1 MTRRGLETKVG
12 LFMVIATVLAV
23 AGVLVLGGR
32 SLFSDR
38 VAAYTI
44 LNENVVGL
52 SVGSPVRMRGV
63 EIGQVTRLSFAAVDA
78 LGAEVAASEPGRG
91 LIRVDFQIVADQT
104 GLTAAHI
111 QQYLHNAVQRG
122 LRARLA
128 MAGITGG
135 QYIEMEVTPH
145 PSPELTLK
153 WKPEGLYVPSESSTL
168 DQMLNNF
175 RSVLRKVESLK
186 LEETVDRANAV
197 LNRFDDMLRTD
208 APQLGDVLASLRSTL
223 DNLDRLVASLRDD
236 PARLLFAR
244 PPQPVIQGGSK

>member
-122 LRARLA
+122 LRARLEI
-128 MAGITGG
+128 G
-135 QYIEMEVTPH
+135 
-145 PSPELTLK
+145 
-153 WKPEGLYVPSESSTL
+153 
-168 DQMLNNF
+168 
-175 RSVLRKVESLK
+175 
-186 LEETVDRANAV
+186 RAHV
-197 LNRFDDMLRTD
+197 
-208 APQLGDVLASLRSTL
+208 
-223 DNLDRLVASLRDD
+223 
-236 PARLLFAR
+236 
-244 PPQPVIQGGSK
+244 